1 MELNYEKL
9 VVKQK
14 VEMLEAIT
22 SIETKNKYEVYT
34 IDGEKILSAFE
45 QSNWFL
51 RILLKR
57 TRAMKISFLDN
68 QNQEFIRIEKK
79 FAFFYPDFEIFE
91 NNILIGKIKT
101 RFGINSKI
109 EILDNNEN
117 LIYYSKNQ
125 VMHPWTFNIFKNK
138 VDQDSIGLISKKWS
152 GLGKEIFTDS
162 DNFLIEF
169 NQIKDEEDKK
179 RILALSIIIDLF
191 VFENH

>member
-169 NQIKDEEDKK
+169 NQIKDDENKK
-179 RILALSIIIDLF
+179 IILALSIIIDLF